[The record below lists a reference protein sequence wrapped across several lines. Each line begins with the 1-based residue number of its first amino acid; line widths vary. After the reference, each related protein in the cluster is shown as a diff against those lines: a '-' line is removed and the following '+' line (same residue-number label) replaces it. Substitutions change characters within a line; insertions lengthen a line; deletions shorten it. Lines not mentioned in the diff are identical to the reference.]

1 MLSNFHAYYFTDLAK
16 SGTFVTHHNG
26 FSMRKRRFLLL
37 AAILASLGGV
47 GYKVTAE
54 IWATK
59 LRDIRENPI
68 QLLDQ
73 LPESALSI
81 KDFRRAKVE
90 NGRTVWELRGEEAHY
105 DKDQRQAVIQKPR
118 FLYYDKKGEVAEASA
133 EIAHVYLNDK
143 ELEKMQLEGG
153 IEISY
158 SGYLLKSQEAI
169 YLPAKEQIVMPQRTT
184 LSGEG
189 LELQGSSMEVD
200 LGDSKVRLLRD
211 VKTRLEPEKLAKQ
224 KAKSG
229 DS

>member
-1 MLSNFHAYYFTDLAK
+1 
-16 SGTFVTHHNG
+16 
-26 FSMRKRRFLLL
+26 MRKRRFLLL

-54 IWATK
+54 IWANK

-90 NGRTVWELRGEEAHY
+90 NGRTVWELLGEEASY
-105 DKDQRQAVIQKPR
+105 DKDQRQAVIHKPR
-118 FLYYDKKGEVAEASA
+118 FLYYDKNGEVAEASA
-133 EIAHVYLNDK
+133 DIAHVYLNEK

-158 SGYLLKSQEAI
+158 SGYLLNSQEAT
-169 YLPAKEQIVMPQRTT
+169 YLPAKEQIMMPQRTT
-184 LSGEG
+184 LTGEG
-189 LELQGSSMEVD
+189 LQLQGASMEVD
-200 LGDSKVRLLRD
+200 LGESKVRLLRD
-211 VKTRLEPEKLAKQ
+211 VKTKLEPEKLAKQ
-224 KAKSG
+224 KAKS
-229 DS
+229 DKS

>member
-1 MLSNFHAYYFTDLAK
+1 M
-16 SGTFVTHHNG
+16 
-26 FSMRKRRFLLL
+26 
-37 AAILASLGGV
+37 AIFASLGAV

-54 IWATK
+54 IWANK

-73 LPESALSI
+73 LPESALNI

-90 NGRTVWELRGEEAHY
+90 NGRTVWELRGQEGNY

-143 ELEKMQLEGG
+143 DLERMQLEGG

-158 SGYLLKSQEAI
+158 NGYLLKSQEAI

-200 LGDSKVRLLRD
+200 LGDSKVRLIRE
-211 VKTRLEPEKLAKQ
+211 VKTKLEPEKLAKQ
-224 KAKSG
+224 KAKS
-229 DS
+229 DKS

>member
-1 MLSNFHAYYFTDLAK
+1 
-16 SGTFVTHHNG
+16 
-26 FSMRKRRFLLL
+26 MRKRRFLLL
-37 AAILASLGGV
+37 LAIVASLAGV

-54 IWATK
+54 IWANK

-90 NGRTVWELRGEEAHY
+90 NGRTVWELLGEQASY

-118 FLYYDKKGEVAEASA
+118 FLYYDKKGDVAEASA

-143 ELEKMQLEGG
+143 ELEKMQLEGS

-158 SGYLLKSQEAI
+158 NGYLLKSQEAI
-169 YLPAKEQIVMPQRTT
+169 YLPAQEQIVMPQRTT
-184 LSGEG
+184 LSSEG

-200 LGDSKVRLLRD
+200 LGGSKVRLLRD
-211 VKTRLEPEKLAKQ
+211 VKTKLEPEKLAKQ
-224 KAKSG
+224 KSKSG
-229 DS
+229 QS